1 MSPRRRPRARAPL
14 LGALAATVLAACGSS
29 SPPQTDPA
37 TVVPAGVPLYVGV
50 VVHPGGSLGTHALAA
65 ARTVTGQAQPFAG
78 VEATI
83 DTLAGPSVSFTRD
96 IEPWLGRSAGAFF
109 TSLAGGLSLQA
120 ASASAGAAVI
130 DVADHGSAQSFLEHL
145 TSTSGAHAASYRGVA
160 YDLNPQGIAYGFVGP
175 FVVIGVRSA
184 FEAVVDTRDG
194 APALSSSA
202 TFAPVRSTAPADTV
216 GELHVGSRALVA
228 ALPAGASAT
237 SLLGLARAVVAS
249 SSIAALDAS
258 LQVPAANSLVASVAL
273 TGGGASPSAGPTA
286 AQVFAGLPGDSWL
299 ALGTG
304 TLGPSLERLLATVP
318 SGSALGGSTIASL
331 LDLLRTLDGG
341 PQHLLR
347 WAGPTGVFAAGSGLL
362 DLTAG
367 ITIVARDDAL
377 ARAAI
382 PRIAARLSPG
392 ATPSSVTVPGS
403 DAGLSVPLSGL
414 PISVDIVHVPGK
426 VVIGLGSASVQAA
439 LHPSSTLGGSQVGA
453 AAARTLGGG
462 VEPSLLIDFPTLVN
476 VVGTVNQLT
485 GSPILGT
492 LPAVA
497 SRLGDVVAGT
507 ASSGNTRTLRVV
519 LNLQ

>member
-1 MSPRRRPRARAPL
+1 M
-14 LGALAATVLAACGSS
+14 
-29 SPPQTDPA
+29 
-37 TVVPAGVPLYVGV
+37 PAGVPLYLGV
-50 VVHPGGSLGTHALAA
+50 VARPGGTLGTQALSA
-65 ARTVTGQAQPFAG
+65 ARTLTGQAQPFAG

-83 DTLAGPSVSFTRD
+83 DSLAGPSVSFTRE

-109 TSLAGGLSLQA
+109 TSLAGGLSLHG
-120 ASASAGAAVI
+120 ASPSAGAAVV
-130 DVADHGSAQSFLEHL
+130 DVADHGSAQSFLSHL
-145 TSTSGAHAASYRGVA
+145 TSTSGAQAASYRGVGYA
-160 YDLNPQGIAYGFVGP
+160 LTPQGIAYGFVGP

-184 FEAVVDTRDG
+184 FEAVVDTHDG
-194 APALSSSA
+194 GPALSTSA
-202 TFAPVRSTAPADTV
+202 TFASVRDSAPADTV
-216 GELHVGSRALVA
+216 AELHVGSRALVA
-228 ALPAGASAT
+228 ALPAGAAASGV
-237 SLLGLARAVVAS
+237 LGLARAVAGS

-258 LQVPAANSLVASVAL
+258 LQVPAASSLVVSLAV
-273 TGGGASPSAGPTA
+273 TGGGAGPSAGPTA

-304 TLGPSLERLLATVP
+304 ALGPSLERLLAAVP
-318 SGSALGGSTIASL
+318 SGSALGGSTIGSV

-341 PQHLLR
+341 AQHLLR

-367 ITIVARDDAL
+367 ITITTRNDAL

-382 PRIAARLSPG
+382 PQIAARLSPG
-392 ATPSSVTVPGS
+392 ATPAALAVPGS

-462 VEPSLLIDFPTLVN
+462 APSLLIDFPTLVN
-476 VVGTVNQLT
+476 VIDTVNQLT
-485 GSPILGT
+485 GTPILGT
-492 LPAVA
+492 LPAVT

-507 ASSGNTRTLRVV
+507 ASSGDTRTVRVV
-519 LNLQ
+519 INLQ